1 MMATVSIFIFNLRQD
16 FHQIHTLVVFVTKK
30 MLLPKLAG
38 ENKPYYYITEYPI
51 ESGPLNSL
59 SKKQTNNTCCL
70 FVLLCAYVVDRQN
83 FSYMCIG
90 YNLFEYVPVYKYE
103 RMGIIDW
110 FQLFSC
116 DLITYHHQSL
126 HTMPVIRYHRIENNT
141 FNRLVT

>member
-16 FHQIHTLVVFVTKK
+16 FHQIHTLVVFVSKK
-30 MLLPKLAG
+30 RLLPKLAG
-38 ENKPYYYITEYPI
+38 ENKTI

-70 FVLLCAYVVDRQN
+70 FVLLRAYVVDRQN

-90 YNLFEYVPVYKYE
+90 YNLFEYVTVYKYE

-116 DLITYHHQSL
+116 DLITHHHQSL

-141 FNRLVT
+141 FNMLVT